1 MAAARTAP
9 HSSTG
14 TQRCRTSDR
23 TAAAPRCPERRH
35 PGPNADMGPVS
46 RRGPAPAARP
56 GRHSRMRMLKA
67 RTPRSPCRK
76 MPKLSI
82 RAPFS
87 QPRSPGPA
95 AGPAPGCGLR
105 AAPRLQLAGVTPMA
119 RPGRCPPQRRMAAA
133 TTSRPA
139 AEAAPPAP
147 LPAPGGPPRCV
158 TAGGARPEAR
168 PLPERGARRP
178 RREGSPAHIR
188 RSCGCSGAALH
199 RSAPSRSHAHPG
211 RREQR
216 QRQLIAEP

>member
-1 MAAARTAP
+1 MKLQAARPTDARRHGAGHGGDGGSALGGAAERSADGPPAEPRAHRAAPRGVTAALTP
-9 HSSTG
+9 TPARSP
-14 TQRCRTSDR
+14 
-23 TAAAPRCPERRH
+23 AAAPP
-35 PGPNADMGPVS
+35 
-46 RRGPAPAARP
+46 PAARP

-95 AGPAPGCGLR
+95 PGGGLR
-105 AAPRLQLAGVTPMA
+105 AAPRLQLGGVTPMA
-119 RPGRCPPQRRMAAA
+119 GPGRCPPRRRTAAEA
-133 TTSRPA
+133 TSRPA

-168 PLPERGARRP
+168 PLRERGARRP
-178 RREGSPAHIR
+178 RREGSPARGR
-188 RSCGCSGAALH
+188 RSCG
-199 RSAPSRSHAHPG
+199 RSALKPSAPARSRP
-211 RREQR
+211 
-216 QRQLIAEP
+216 

>member
-87 QPRSPGPA
+87 QPRSPGRA

-105 AAPRLQLAGVTPMA
+105 AAPRLQLGGVTPMA

-147 LPAPGGPPRCV
+147 LPAPGGPPRASRRAGLGPRRGRSRSAGPGGPV
-158 TAGGARPEAR
+158 GREALPTSGGAVAAQGRR
-168 PLPERGARRP
+168 YIDRP
-178 RREGSPAHIR
+178 RPAPTRIPAAGSSA
-188 RSCGCSGAALH
+188 SG
-199 RSAPSRSHAHPG
+199 S
-211 RREQR
+211 
-216 QRQLIAEP
+216 